1 MPNHHRIYIELNTY
15 SEYIWTQYIAG
26 GVWYQL
32 SHDVLPGT
40 SAGHVKL
47 QKSEWEDKDMH
58 QDINDYSSIIHS
70 LSHAYWVSHSWHIY
84 RWHVSPQ
91 IPTNDW
97 TLFIGRCLWRPE
109 IYQQHGSHVYWALF
123 SSVEVQDCSIFL
135 NLPLAYMTNA
145 LTWMSISNRLLASRV
160 SERLIVCPWGNL
172 GLEMNDELVT
182 TGLWWNMWGWVLLTT
197 WGKAERHSRKKVGT

>member
-70 LSHAYWVSHSWHIY
+70 LSHAYWVSHSWHIC

-97 TLFIGRCLWRPE
+97 TLFMGVRRFINNMVATFTG
-109 IYQQHGSHVYWALF
+109 H
-123 SSVEVQDCSIFL
+123 SSLQFWFRIDSIFL
-135 NLPLAYMTNA
+135 NLPLTYKYTDLNVHFQSSPRFQSLGA
-145 LTWMSISNRLLASRV
+145 LDSLPLMKFRFRNEWWVSHNRIVMEYVRMSFAHHLRQ
-160 SERLIVCPWGNL
+160 
-172 GLEMNDELVT
+172 
-182 TGLWWNMWGWVLLTT
+182 GWE
-197 WGKAERHSRKKVGT
+197 A